1 MNGWMNKMNNL
12 EKLCKTYKENKV
24 MIDMLKKENKD
35 LKKKIIAALDGQS
48 VAYIGCYKVTYT
60 NSVSMRFSSTLLK
73 KCDIETYDK
82 YLVAT
87 PSSNFRIY

>member
-1 MNGWMNKMNNL
+1 MDKL
-12 EKLCKTYKENKV
+12 ESLCKQYKENKIL
-24 MIDMLKKENKD
+24 IDVLDKENKD

-60 NSVSMRFSSTLLK
+60 NSVSMRFSQKLLK
-73 KCDIETYDK
+73 ECDMETFNK

>member
-1 MNGWMNKMNNL
+1 MDKL
-12 EKLCKTYKENKV
+12 ESLCKQYKENKILRDV
-24 MIDMLKKENKD
+24 LDKENKD

-60 NSVSMRFSSTLLK
+60 NSVSMRFSQKLLK
-73 KCDIETYDK
+73 ECDMETFNK

>member
-1 MNGWMNKMNNL
+1 MDKL
-12 EKLCKTYKENKV
+12 ESLCKQYKENKIL
-24 MIDMLKKENKD
+24 IDILDKENKD

-60 NSVSMRFSSTLLK
+60 TSVSIRFSQKLLK
-73 KCDIETYDK
+73 ECDMETFNK

>member
-1 MNGWMNKMNNL
+1 MDKL
-12 EKLCKTYKENKV
+12 ESLCKQYKENKIL
-24 MIDMLKKENKD
+24 IDVLDKENKD

-60 NSVSMRFSSTLLK
+60 NSVSMRFSQKLLK
-73 KCDIETYDK
+73 ECDMETFNK

-87 PSSNFRIY
+87 PSNNFRIY